1 MSYRDVIVN
10 ALGNLWRMKLRSI
23 LTVSGIV
30 IAIAA
35 FVTMLSF
42 GIGMQRNVS
51 EQFEKLG
58 LLSTMYVY
66 PPRAEGV
73 TDSIKIDAVLN
84 EDAIRQFA
92 MIPGV
97 NLAYPLDEFDVT
109 VSFGDST
116 IKSQARALPV
126 AAASTRLFS
135 DLEAGTVFSGDSTRQ
150 VLVSSRFVDMAG
162 VKQPDSALGMQ
173 LVISSEVTSIDS
185 ALAYAVDGLGELI
198 WTRVSSVWRDSLVS
212 GDTLAELAKDAAGRS
227 MSRFKDGMRRTG
239 RIDSAFVYATAGLRE
254 LLQSR
259 MAGAWRDTVGI
270 REFAI
275 DIARDVA
282 SRGMSQFINGLL
294 NARRTLTDTLTVCG
308 VIESDRGGGPR
319 FPSIIIPAAT
329 ATRLNSGDISDDPT
343 TMMASLRS
351 GELLGQSELYGGRE
365 YPRVTLDLDPQV
377 AYEPIRDS
385 IKSLGFRTFSFVE
398 EFNEMR
404 KFFRYFNLGLSM
416 VGIIALITASLGIV
430 NTMVM
435 SILERKREIGVLK
448 SLGADDSDIRRMFL
462 IESGLIGTIG
472 ASVGIVFGWIIT
484 RIATAIAHSFMA
496 KEGVPLFDLFA
507 FPLWLIAGAVGFGL
521 LVSLG
526 AGLYP
531 ASRAARVDPVQALRQ
546 D

>member
-10 ALGNLWRMKLRSI
+10 ALGNLWRMKLRST

-51 EQFEKLG
+51 EQFETLG

-66 PPRAEGV
+66 PPRAERV
-73 TDSIKIDAVLN
+73 TDSAKTDAVLN
-84 EDAIRQFA
+84 EDATRRFA
-92 MIPGV
+92 AIPGV
-97 NLAYPLDEFDVT
+97 NLAYPLDEFSVT
-109 VSFGDST
+109 VVFGDST
-116 IKSQARALPV
+116 VKTEARALPQ

-135 DLEAGTVFSGDSTRQ
+135 KLNAGTAFTGDSSRQ
-150 VLVSSRFVDMAG
+150 VLVSTRFLDLAG
-162 VKQPDSALGMQ
+162 VKPVDAAIGMP

-185 ALAYAVDGLGELI
+185 ALAYAVDGLGALI
-198 WTRVSSVWRDSLVS
+198 WRRVSGVWRDSLVS
-212 GDTLAELAKDAAGRS
+212 SDTLVDLAHDAATS
-227 MSRFKDGMRRTG
+227 AMSRFQDGLRRSQ
-239 RIDSAFVYATAGLRE
+239 RIDSALIYTADGLSE
-254 LLQSR
+254 LVRSR
-259 MAGAWRDTVGI
+259 LPRAWRDSIGV

-282 SRGMSQFINGLL
+282 SRGMTQFIDGLL
-294 NARRTLTDTLTVCG
+294 NARRTVTDTLTVCG
-308 VIESDRGGGPR
+308 VIESHGGGGPR
-319 FPSIIIPAAT
+319 FPSVIIPAAT
-329 ATRLNSGDISDDPT
+329 ASRLNSGDISDDPT

-351 GELLGQSELYGGRE
+351 GELLGRAELTGGRE
-365 YPRVTLDLDPQV
+365 YPRVTLDLDPNV

-385 IKSLGFRTFSFVE
+385 IKALGYRTFSFVE

-435 SILERKREIGVLK
+435 SILERQREIGVLK

-484 RIATAIAHSFMA
+484 RVATAIAHSFMA
-496 KEGVPLFDLFA
+496 KEGVPLFELFS
-507 FPLWLIAGAVGFGL
+507 FPLWLIAGAISFGL